1 MAKTMASVSGV
12 PVDEA
17 GGSTAGSVNAREPG
31 FSDGE
36 SIATAEAESVGSAFT
51 TKAAKRAASFDAD
64 RSREGKYGGREKST
78 K

>member
-36 SIATAEAESVGSAFT
+36 SSATAEAEGIGSAFT
-51 TKAAKRAASFDAD
+51 ESAAKRAASFDAD
-64 RSREGKYGGREKST
+64 RSRESKFSGPPRTT